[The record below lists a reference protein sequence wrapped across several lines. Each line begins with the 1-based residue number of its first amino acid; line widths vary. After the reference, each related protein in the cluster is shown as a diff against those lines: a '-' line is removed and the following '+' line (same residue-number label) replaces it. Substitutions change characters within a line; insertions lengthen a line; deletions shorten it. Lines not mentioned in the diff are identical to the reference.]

1 MQPTFL
7 PWLGYFALIGS
18 VDKFVFLDIV
28 QFESRSWQ
36 QRNRILINKEA
47 RWLTIPISLPSGR
60 STQINQVR
68 INTEHYSGT
77 SILKT
82 ITQAY
87 GSKPGFDFI
96 EKKLFQAFLTPPA
109 HLSSLNV
116 DLIKEITFALGIK
129 PTFISA
135 SELQVSGSKADLL
148 LDICKTLGASTYVSP
163 LGSKVY
169 LDGYTGFSELGIN
182 LEYQTFIHPIYP
194 QGKIDFISHLSSIDA
209 ICNVNLEATSELI
222 LEGSKSE

>member
-18 VDKFVFLDIV
+18 VDRFVFLDIV

-36 QRNRILINKEA
+36 QRNRILINNEA
-47 RWLTIPISLPSGR
+47 KWLTIPASLPFGR
-60 STQINQVR
+60 STQINQVT
-68 INTEHYSGT
+68 INTEHYSGL

-87 GSKPGFDFI
+87 GNKPGFNFI
-96 EKKLFQAFLTPPA
+96 EKKLFQALLTPPV

-116 DLIKEITFALGIK
+116 DLIKEITVALGIK
-129 PTFISA
+129 STFISA

-169 LDGYTGFSELGIN
+169 LDGYTGFSELGID

-209 ICNVNLEATSELI
+209 ICNLNLGATSELI
-222 LEGSKSE
+222 LKGSKSE